1 MEERVF
7 LLGWKAKK
15 NHRTERFAAFRHC
28 LACPIGVCM
37 NSEDKGDGKIFKV
50 LMVCKTVLFWY
61 LCSGDTVKLV
71 V

>member
-1 MEERVF
+1 
-7 LLGWKAKK
+7 
-15 NHRTERFAAFRHC
+15 
-28 LACPIGVCM
+28 M
-37 NSEDKGDGKIFKV
+37 NGEDKGDGKIFKV